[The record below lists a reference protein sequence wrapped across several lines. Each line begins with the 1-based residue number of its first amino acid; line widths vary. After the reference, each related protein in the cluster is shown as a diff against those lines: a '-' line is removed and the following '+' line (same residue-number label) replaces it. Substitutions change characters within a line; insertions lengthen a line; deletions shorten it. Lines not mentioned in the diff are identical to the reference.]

1 MSLNTIV
8 SIICCTYNHDKYIRQ
23 SLEGFVKQKTS
34 FNFEVLIHDDAST
47 DNTAQIIKE
56 FENKYPN
63 IIKPIYQKENQY
75 SKGVDILQTY
85 LYPQAKGKYIA
96 LCEGDDYWTDPL
108 KLQKQVD
115 LLENNNNYGMCYTK
129 IQTYDQAQN
138 KFGNVWGGDFTSFN
152 DLLIENRIPTLTSLI
167 NKELLLKYTKDI
179 NPSNKNWKM
188 GDYPMW
194 LWFAAESNIAYIPE
208 VTGIYRILSSS
219 ASHSCN
225 PAKNIEFIINTYDI
239 RLFFSQ
245 KYNNEQYPYL
255 EMEKKWWLFILAIL
269 NNDKKSV
276 DLYHQEL
283 IKQKT
288 TSLKL
293 KKKILLI
300 LSKVNL
306 RLTRSITEK
315 YINLSYG
322 KF

>member
-1 MSLNTIV
+1 M
-8 SIICCTYNHDKYIRQ
+8 
-23 SLEGFVKQKTS
+23 
-34 FNFEVLIHDDAST
+34 
-47 DNTAQIIKE
+47 
-56 FENKYPN
+56 
-63 IIKPIYQKENQY
+63 
-75 SKGVDILQTY
+75 
-85 LYPQAKGKYIA
+85 
-96 LCEGDDYWTDPL
+96 
-108 KLQKQVD
+108 
-115 LLENNNNYGMCYTK
+115 
-129 IQTYDQAQN
+129 
-138 KFGNVWGGDFTSFN
+138 
-152 DLLIENRIPTLTSLI
+152 
-167 NKELLLKYTKDI
+167 
-179 NPSNKNWKM
+179 
-188 GDYPMW
+188 
-194 LWFAAESNIAYIPE
+194 
-208 VTGIYRILSSS
+208 
-219 ASHSCN
+219 
-225 PAKNIEFIINTYDI
+225 IEFIINTYDI